1 MIIGG
6 VRLLHEM
13 KSLNDDLEYVSDKK
27 MSDGDTKD
35 VRWNCQMRVGACFA
49 ATWGGFIVA
58 LRKCARF
65 ARCQLRGGA
74 GRTNNA

>member
-35 VRWNCQMRVGACFA
+35 VLLLLGVG
-49 ATWGGFIVA
+49 
-58 LRKCARF
+58 L
-65 ARCQLRGGA
+65 
-74 GRTNNA
+74 